1 MRAELLSP
9 LELDFLWESFGGGE
23 LPYPLEVR
31 SHGATLDERDQ
42 LRRHTLAALVQ
53 RGAADGRGRPE
64 PHIEDFF
71 EVLAGSEVSLDSVHL
86 TAPNTPPLLAV
97 AASLGGQGMLA
108 VRDERGFHLHPA
120 PADGLASAIISL
132 LPPAPRGSEKS
143 ITVPLEQL
151 LTGTGADFLQRR
163 SPGDGTAARSGSVE
177 GGGGRRAGG
186 RLSADEDRKAL
197 ARLQAQ
203 PRLRGGQ
210 IGANARNRMGG
221 KVRPPVLSWFD
232 TDDGRYF
239 TQASRGH
246 DGRDW
251 ITIAPA
257 DVPSLR
263 HRLSEM
269 LSGAASTV
277 ANPTESRPTRS
288 TGGRPTFGQSS

>member
-31 SHGATLDERDQ
+31 SHGTTMDERDR
-42 LRRHTLAALVQ
+42 LRRQTLAALAQ
-53 RGAADGRGRPE
+53 RGVADGRGRPE
-64 PHIEDFF
+64 PHVEHFF
-71 EVLAGSEVSLDSVHL
+71 EVLTGAEVSLDSVHL
-86 TAPNTPPLLAV
+86 LAPNAHPLLAV
-97 AASLGGQGMLA
+97 AASLGGQGVLA

-120 PADGLASAIISL
+120 PVDGLASAIISL
-132 LPPAPRGSEKS
+132 LPPAPRGAEKS

-163 SPGDGTAARSGSVE
+163 VGTGD
-177 GGGGRRAGG
+177 G

-221 KVRPPVLSWFD
+221 KTRPPVLSWFD
-232 TDDGRYF
+232 TDAGRYF

-263 HRLSEM
+263 QRLGEM
-269 LSGAASTV
+269 LSGATTTSMA
-277 ANPTESRPTRS
+277 P
-288 TGGRPTFGQSS
+288 GGAW